1 MLLIQETRTKKLF
14 CLMGYMAVG
23 KDTIQKEVLKYFD
36 GKVQPVVSTTTRP
49 MRPGEQEGV
58 EYYFISDEE
67 FFRLGGEQAF
77 AETRIYHTKVQE
89 NGVEKDAIW
98 KYGIER
104 MELEKNDYLITIVD
118 AEGFKE
124 LKEYIGRM
132 RIVPIFIST
141 PIEEIKQ
148 RALKRGDL
156 EAEVDR
162 RIASDIERFRDFK
175 VKTVFPIVYNHEGD
189 LDKAVKEVCTII
201 EKHMK
206 EVESRFQKK
215 K

>member
-1 MLLIQETRTKKLF
+1 MIQETRTKKLF

-118 AEGFKE
+118 DIKE
-124 LKEYIGRM
+124 TGSDACGEMENIIPLYM
-132 RIVPIFIST
+132 M
-141 PIEEIKQ
+141 
-148 RALKRGDL
+148 ALL
-156 EAEVDR
+156 LSEQ
-162 RIASDIERFRDFK
+162 I
-175 VKTVFPIVYNHEGD
+175 
-189 LDKAVKEVCTII
+189 
-201 EKHMK
+201 
-206 EVESRFQKK
+206 
-215 K
+215 

>member
-1 MLLIQETRTKKLF
+1 
-14 CLMGYMAVG
+14 
-23 KDTIQKEVLKYFD
+23 
-36 GKVQPVVSTTTRP
+36 
-49 MRPGEQEGV
+49 
-58 EYYFISDEE
+58 
-67 FFRLGGEQAF
+67 
-77 AETRIYHTKVQE
+77 
-89 NGVEKDAIW
+89 
-98 KYGIER
+98 
-104 MELEKNDYLITIVD
+104 
-118 AEGFKE
+118 
-124 LKEYIGRM
+124 M

-201 EKHMK
+201 EKHIK
-206 EVESRFQKK
+206 EVENRCQKK